1 LKVLFLSQR
10 VPFPP
15 DRGDRITTHHIVR
28 HFVERG
34 DRVTA
39 LSFTESDEDD
49 DSAAALRA
57 GGATVITD
65 RLRPRMR
72 RIAVLPWMA
81 TSSPLT
87 IPYFRSRKLL
97 AAVARIARDDP
108 PDLCFAYSSSMA
120 QYLTEL
126 RGAPRIQHFA
136 ELDSDKWRQYA
147 ARSSILGKLVYGR
160 EAERLLAFETRI
172 ARTFD
177 LSLVVSEVEKELFL
191 RWIPGANVE
200 VLPNG
205 VDSDRFAPLPAAAR
219 EPATVVFTGVMS
231 YEPNVDAVLSF
242 VAKGWPAVVAGRPEA
257 RLLVV
262 GRNPTPAILAL
273 HGRQGIE
280 VTGAVA
286 DTRPFFAR
294 ASVAVAPLWIARGI
308 QNKVLEAMSMALPVV
323 ASPAAAQGIRSDA
336 PLVVADSPERT
347 AQEVLAL
354 LARPEEA
361 LELGR
366 ASREFVRA
374 HYRWEAVLRR
384 LDELVRSVTTAASPP
399 A

>member
-15 DRGDRITTHHIVR
+15 DRGDRITTHHIVS
-28 HFVERG
+28 HFLERG

-39 LSFTESDEDD
+39 LCFTEADEDER
-49 DSAAALRA
+49 SAESLRA
-57 GGATVITD
+57 RGATVVTD

-72 RIAVLPWMA
+72 KIAVLPWMA

-87 IPYFRSRKLL
+87 IPYFRSRKLQ

-108 PDLCFAYSSSMA
+108 PDLCFAYSSSMG
-120 QYLTEL
+120 QYLTGL
-126 RGAPRIQHFA
+126 HGAPRIQHFA

-147 ARSSILGKLVYGR
+147 ARSSVLGRLVYGR
-160 EAERLLAFETRI
+160 EAERLLAFETEI

-200 VLPNG
+200 VLRNG
-205 VDSDRFAPLPAAAR
+205 VDSDRFAPGDERLR

-242 VAKGWPAVVAGRPEA
+242 AGQGWPAVRAARPDA

-262 GRNPTPAILAL
+262 GRSPTPAIQAL
-273 HGRQGIE
+273 HGRHGIE
-280 VTGAVA
+280 VSGAVS

-294 ASVAVAPLWIARGI
+294 ASVAIAPLWIARGI

-323 ASPAAAQGIRSDA
+323 ASPAAAQGIRTDA
-336 PLVVADSPERT
+336 PLLLADSPERT
-347 AQEVLAL
+347 AREVLAL
-354 LARPEEA
+354 LDRPAEA
-361 LELGR
+361 AERGR

-374 HYRWEAVLRR
+374 HYRWESVLGR
-384 LDELVRSVTTAASPP
+384 LDDLVRSVLTAASPP
-399 A
+399 G